1 MPHIGQVPGPICRT
15 SGCIGH
21 VYSPAAGAGAVAL
34 PLPEGARNARGSSR
48 KRRAQPS
55 AQKWYVRPPWS
66 TAAAASSAAIVMP
79 QTGSVTIVRAFG
91 SDVPVV
97 IAIA

>member
-1 MPHIGQVPGPICRT
+1 MSAAMKASSGAVSAVEIQSRRVISESSGFSSFTDAVRGSRAMPHIGQVPGPICRT

-21 VYSPAAGAGAVAL
+21 VYSPAAGTSAAAL

-55 AQKWYVRPPWS
+55 AQK
-66 TAAAASSAAIVMP
+66 
-79 QTGSVTIVRAFG
+79 
-91 SDVPVV
+91 
-97 IAIA
+97 